1 MQTEP
6 KGSVAL
12 LGSAHPLR
20 GGIAAYN
27 ERLAREFI
35 QTGYDTK
42 IFNFSLQYPGILF
55 PGKSQYSSEPA
66 PEGILIETCINSINP
81 VNWVINGNKIKKAA
95 YDLLIIKYWLPF
107 MAPCAGTIARIAKK
121 NRHTKVISIVDNIIP
136 HEKNGVDKMLS
147 SYFVKSVD
155 GFVVMSDAVMQDLL
169 LFDDKKPRIFC
180 PHPLYDSFGEIIPKS
195 EAKNRLGLDEKFNYI
210 LFFGF
215 IRDYKGLDILL
226 EAFADDRFRSKPLK
240 LIVAG
245 EFYTDPRPYY
255 DIIAKHE
262 LSGDVIISDDFIPD
276 SRVGE
281 YFCAADLV
289 VQPYKDAS
297 QSGVT
302 QIAYHFHKPM
312 IVTNV
317 GGLAEIVPDN
327 KVGYVTEAV
336 VKPVADAICRFYE
349 ENKEAEFSANAAIE
363 KEKYSWERM
372 VEAILKVS
380 GN

>member
-1 MQTEP
+1 
-6 KGSVAL
+6 
-12 LGSAHPLR
+12 
-20 GGIAAYN
+20 
-27 ERLAREFI
+27 
-35 QTGYDTK
+35 
-42 IFNFSLQYPGILF
+42 
-55 PGKSQYSSEPA
+55 
-66 PEGILIETCINSINP
+66 
-81 VNWVINGNKIKKAA
+81 
-95 YDLLIIKYWLPF
+95 
-107 MAPCAGTIARIAKK
+107 
-121 NRHTKVISIVDNIIP
+121 
-136 HEKNGVDKMLS
+136 
-147 SYFVKSVD
+147 
-155 GFVVMSDAVMQDLL
+155 
-169 LFDDKKPRIFC
+169 
-180 PHPLYDSFGEIIPKS
+180 
-195 EAKNRLGLDEKFNYI
+195 
-210 LFFGF
+210 
-215 IRDYKGLDILL
+215 
-226 EAFADDRFRSKPLK
+226 LK